1 MNSEKSSEKH
11 LELLGKGPSNGNVHL
26 LRRVMIILRV
36 VADRPAGMNIAEIS
50 SESGMPRTTV
60 QRLVEALE
68 TEGLL
73 FSPLNSKLFR
83 LGFALRQL
91 SDSTDWSFS
100 TVARPILQ
108 QLSSAL
114 NETVALALLNKDHA
128 VYLDVVLGTRTLQA
142 FVPVGTPMPLHSLAS
157 GKAMLAQLDKAALAQ
172 LRKNVKLQK
181 FTDKTITSWARLDEE
196 LAKIRHAG
204 YASDF
209 GENSIEIGAFAV
221 TFTGAAGELLA
232 VSIAGPVDR
241 IKHRQEELLSSLRE
255 ARTHL
260 QRVFIGTAQQA
271 AS

>member
-1 MNSEKSSEKH
+1 MNSEEPSEKQ
-11 LELLGKGPSNGNVHL
+11 LELLGKEPGNGNVHL

-36 VADRPAGMNIAEIS
+36 VANRPAGMNIAEIS

-91 SDSTDWSFS
+91 SDSADWSFS
-100 TVARPILQ
+100 TVARPFLQ

-128 VYLDVVLGTRTLQA
+128 VYLDVVLGTQTLQA
-142 FVPVGTPMPLHSLAS
+142 FVPIGAPVPLHSLAS
-157 GKAMLAQLDKAALAQ
+157 GKAMLAQLDKASLAQ
-172 LRKNVKLQK
+172 LRKSMRLQE
-181 FTDKTITSWARLDEE
+181 FTVKTITSWTRLDEE
-196 LAKIRHAG
+196 LANIKHAG

-209 GENSIEIGAFAV
+209 GENTIEIGALAV
-221 TFTGAAGELLA
+221 AFTGANGELLA

-241 IKHRQEELLSSLRE
+241 IRDRKEELLKSLRA

-260 QRVFIGTAQQA
+260 QRAFIGTAQ
-271 AS
+271 